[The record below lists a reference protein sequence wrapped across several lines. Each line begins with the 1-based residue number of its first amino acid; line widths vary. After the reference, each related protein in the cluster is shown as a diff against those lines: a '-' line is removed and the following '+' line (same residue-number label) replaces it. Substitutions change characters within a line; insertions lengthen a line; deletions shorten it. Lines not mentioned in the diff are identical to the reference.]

1 MRNLVLA
8 LVLANLL
15 VLAWQRWIVPPP
27 AADALALQAV
37 REPELVLLK
46 SAEPASPQVAVT
58 PGPAACIRIGPFE
71 TAEAAADGAA
81 VLSGRGLDPSSR
93 VEAAEVWVGH
103 WVQVADLPDRQ
114 SAVQAR
120 EALVVAGVQDA
131 YVVQADPGFKIS
143 LGVFRELARAERVA
157 RLARGAG
164 YRVAMTDR
172 VRAGEEHWLVLPALE
187 GDSPGLQE
195 LAPGSD
201 RILRSEPATCAVVP
215 DDSKEPGDPLESAA
229 ADADVPE

>member
-46 SAEPASPQVAVT
+46 PAMAPAAAVAVASS
-58 PGPAACIRIGPFE
+58 PGACIRIGPFAS
-71 TAEAAADGAA
+71 AESAADGAA
-81 VLSGRGLDPSSR
+81 VLSARGLDPSSQ

-103 WVQVADLPDRQ
+103 WVQVAGLPDRQ
-114 SAVQAR
+114 AAAQAR
-120 EALVVAGVQDA
+120 EALVAAGVKDA
-131 YVVQADPGFKIS
+131 YIVQDSPGYKIS
-143 LGVFRELARAERVA
+143 LGVFRDLARAERVA

-164 YRVAMTDR
+164 YPVETIDR
-172 VRAGEEHWLVLPALE
+172 FRTGEEHWLVLLTPGGAPPA
-187 GDSPGLQE
+187 LQE
-195 LAPGSD
+195 LAPGDD
-201 RILRSEPATCAVVP
+201 RILRSEPAACAGLP
-215 DDSKEPGDPLESAA
+215 ADSKEPGDPLESAA
-229 ADADVPE
+229 AETAVPE